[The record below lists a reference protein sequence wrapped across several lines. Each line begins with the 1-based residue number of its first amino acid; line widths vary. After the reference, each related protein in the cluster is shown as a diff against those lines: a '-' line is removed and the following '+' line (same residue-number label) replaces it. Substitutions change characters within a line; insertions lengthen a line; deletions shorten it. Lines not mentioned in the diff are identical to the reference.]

1 MKTRVA
7 ITGAGGFLGGAL
19 VQRLRDAG
27 LEVHALSRS
36 RSTLSGVQ
44 WHAYDLAGP
53 VPAIVAEADVIVH
66 AAFALGAV
74 GAETADLN
82 RTTALR
88 LRDSARQHQR
98 HFVFIS
104 SMSAHAEAVSVYG
117 RTKWAIEQALDAS
130 RDAIV
135 RPGLIIGPGGT
146 YARMLDSLR
155 RAPVVPVFFGGTQ
168 PVQPI
173 ALADL
178 VEGLQHIIAGRH
190 AGVFNLGLAEPVTI
204 RELYQ
209 RMLAAL
215 GERRRLVPLPGDL
228 AVWAL
233 RAGEALGL
241 RLPLTS
247 ENLLGQ
253 KQLRAF
259 ATADSL
265 ARLGLTLTPLADLPW
280 DARPSPL

>member
-7 ITGAGGFLGGAL
+7 LTGAGGFLGTAL
-19 VQRLRDAG
+19 ARRLLDAG
-27 LEVHALSRS
+27 MEVHALSR
-36 RSTLSGVQ
+36 RPPALPGVQ

-53 VPAIVAEADVIVH
+53 VPPIAAEADVIVH

-74 GAETADLN
+74 GAATAELN
-82 RTTALR
+82 RAAALR

-104 SMSAHAEAVSVYG
+104 SMSAHAAAVSAYG
-117 RTKWAIEQALDAS
+117 RSKWAIEQALDTT
-130 RDAIV
+130 RDTIV
-135 RPGLIIGPGGT
+135 RPGLIIGPGGV

-173 ALADL
+173 ALGDL
-178 VEGLQHIIAGRH
+178 VEGLQRIIAGRH
-190 AGVFNLGLAEPVTI
+190 AGVFNLGLAEPITI

-215 GERRRLVPLPGDL
+215 GERRRLVPLPGGL

-233 RAGEALGL
+233 RGSEALGW

-265 ARLGLTLTPLADLPW
+265 VRLGLTLTPLAGLPW
-280 DARPSPL
+280 TIRPSSS

>member
-7 ITGAGGFLGGAL
+7 ITGAGGFLGTAL
-19 VQRLRDAG
+19 TQRLLGAG
-27 LEVHALSRS
+27 MEVHALSR
-36 RSTLSGVQ
+36 RRPALPGVQ

-53 VPAIVAEADVIVH
+53 VPAIAADVDVIVH
-66 AAFALGAV
+66 AAFAMGTTGPELAGANQ
-74 GAETADLN
+74 AA
-82 RTTALR
+82 ALR
-88 LRDSARQHQR
+88 LRDTARQHSR

-104 SMSAHAEAVSVYG
+104 SMSAHADAVSAYG
-117 RTKWAIEQALDAS
+117 RSKWKIEQALDGT
-130 RDAIV
+130 RDTIV
-135 RPGLIIGPGGT
+135 RPGLIIGPGGV

-178 VEGLQHIIAGRH
+178 VDGLQRIVDGRRAGE
-190 AGVFNLGLAEPVTI
+190 FNLGLAEPITI
-204 RELYQ
+204 RELYR
-209 RMLAAL
+209 RMLAAT
-215 GERRRLVPLPGDL
+215 GETRRLVPLPGGL
-228 AVWAL
+228 AVWGL
-233 RAGEALGL
+233 RGCEALGL

-265 ARLGLTLTPLADLPW
+265 ARLGITLTPLADLPW
-280 DARPSPL
+280 ALPPSLS